1 MLFKFAGTATPQDIS
16 IDSDNIQI
24 KQVYDD
30 SFKLDATKNT
40 ITVNNLKLQGKLK
53 VDNNIVVKGNVD
65 TVDITAL
72 AQDIVITGE
81 DEAINH
87 DGKNYKIKSVTGTV
101 DLGGTKTF
109 SSTLKV
115 NNDIKTGIKNAKRT
129 PLISTDNGATFAEFS
144 STSGSLIMLKNSKTQ
159 TISGNLDLGAGKLKI
174 DGDLKTG
181 TLSSVALDTL
191 FNKYEYDAGG
201 SSHNLKTAFD
211 FKGSLTVQKLESTNV
226 RGQNFDNFVAD
237 AIKLTGNTG

>member
-81 DEAINH
+81 DETINH
-87 DGKNYKIKSVTGTV
+87 DGKNYKIKSVSGTV

-144 STSGSLIMLKNSKTQ
+144 STSGSLIMLKNSEAQ

>member
-40 ITVNNLKLQGKLK
+40 ITVNNLKLEGKLK

-87 DGKNYKIKSVTGTV
+87 DGKNYKIKFIRHFITV
-101 DLGGTKTF
+101 NEKCL
-109 SSTLKV
+109 V
-115 NNDIKTGIKNAKRT
+115 RICY
-129 PLISTDNGATFAEFS
+129 
-144 STSGSLIMLKNSKTQ
+144 
-159 TISGNLDLGAGKLKI
+159 
-174 DGDLKTG
+174 
-181 TLSSVALDTL
+181 
-191 FNKYEYDAGG
+191 FN
-201 SSHNLKTAFD
+201 
-211 FKGSLTVQKLESTNV
+211 V
-226 RGQNFDNFVAD
+226 
-237 AIKLTGNTG
+237 